1 MDINECIEKRFLEKI
16 KPAIDLVEKELREAE
31 YDIEKAENAFE
42 DEDYKWCIVKA
53 YYTIFHA
60 ARALLF
66 KIGLREKRHFA
77 IRVVLEDLNKQGKL
91 EMKYVNDFNAAVSSR
106 EDADYHYTYSKEIA
120 DHNLEIA
127 NEFLDRIKILINNL
141 KYKT

>member
-1 MDINECIEKRFLEKI
+1 MDIDECIEKRFLEKI
-16 KPAIDLVEKELREAE
+16 KPATDLVEKELREAE

-66 KIGLREKRHFA
+66 KIGLREKSHFA
-77 IRVVLEDLNKQGKL
+77 IGIVLEDLNKQGKL
-91 EMKYVNDFNAAVSSR
+91 EIKYINDFNAAVSSR

>member
-77 IRVVLEDLNKQGKL
+77 IRVVLEDLNKHGKL

>member
-77 IRVVLEDLNKQGKL
+77 IGIVLEDLNKQGKL
-91 EMKYVNDFNAAVSSR
+91 EIKYINDFNAAVSSR